1 VKIIVVGAG
10 IVGFHAAKRLSEEGH
25 DVVVVD
31 VHEDEISHVQDL
43 LDVQTMLGKGSDPSI
58 LVEAGLPTADMLV
71 AVTGN
76 DETNIVACLIAQT
89 VSKRAARVARLRD
102 AAYLGAAGI
111 IDKSS
116 LSIDLV
122 ISPEQEV
129 AGNIAL
135 LAGTPGASDVL
146 DFADGRV
153 RALGVEIDAASPMIG
168 KSLKELTSRENE
180 KALAAGLYRGEMVS
194 APSDDM
200 PVAAGDTV
208 FVVAA
213 RESVRPIVTRLGKHW
228 ARTRHVLICGGGR
241 VGVAIAQRLTADGMH
256 VKIIESD
263 RATCETLAET
273 LEGTVVL
280 HGDGM
285 DETLLED
292 EGIRRVDM
300 FISAVEDEKENVLT
314 ALLAKRLGASRVVS
328 LVNSTAYMPFA
339 SSAGVDIVLSPMLTA
354 LNPILQLVRRGNVVS
369 VRTLRE
375 GLVEGIEFIAS
386 EGSEIVGLP
395 LALLHMPRG
404 SLVGSIIRRDEVI
417 VPDGSTVVE
426 VGDRVVLFAR
436 PQLVPRL
443 QKLLSAG

>member
-1 VKIIVVGAG
+1 MKIIVVGAG
-10 IVGFHAAKRLSEEGH
+10 ILGFHAAKRLSEEGH

-31 VHEDEISHVQDL
+31 VHEDELRHAQDL
-43 LDVQTMLGKGSDPSI
+43 LDVQTVLGKGSNPSI

-71 AVTGN
+71 AVTGS

-89 VSKRAARVARLRD
+89 VSKKAARVARLRD

-146 DFADGRV
+146 DFAGGRV
-153 RALGVEIDAASPMIG
+153 RALGVEIDADSPMVG
-168 KSLKELTSRENE
+168 RSLKELTSRGDE
-180 KALAAGLYRGEMVS
+180 KSLAAGLYRGEMVT
-194 APSDDM
+194 APSDDV
-200 PVAAGDTV
+200 PIAAGDTI

-213 RESVRPIVTRLGKHW
+213 QESVRRVMTRLGKHW

-241 VGVAIAQRLTADGMH
+241 LGVAIARRLAADGVH
-256 VKIIESD
+256 TKIIESD
-263 RATCETLAET
+263 RATCERLAET
-273 LEGTVVL
+273 LDDTVVL
-280 HGDGM
+280 YGDGM
-285 DETLLED
+285 DESLLQD
-292 EGIRRVDM
+292 EGLQRVDM
-300 FISAVEDEKENVLT
+300 FVSAVEDEKENVLT
-314 ALLAKRLGASRVVS
+314 ALLARRLGAKRVVS
-328 LVNSTAYMPFA
+328 LVNSMAYMPFA
-339 SSAGVDIVLSPMLTA
+339 SSAGVDVVLSPMLTA
-354 LNPILQLVRRGNVVS
+354 LGPILQLVRRGNVVS
-369 VRTLRE
+369 VQTLRE
-375 GLVEGIEFIAS
+375 GLVEGIEFIAT

-404 SLVGSIIRRDEVI
+404 SMVGSIVRQDEVI

-426 VGDRVVLFAR
+426 IGDRVILFAR

-443 QKLLSAG
+443 QRLLSAR